1 MSISNRMDY
10 LENTYDYYQGDIHYM
25 INNMD
30 LDGDDFN
37 FLIELK
43 EYRSGI

>member
-10 LENTYDYYQGDIHYM
+10 LEELYDSKEGDIHY
-25 INNMD
+25 IFNNYD

-37 FLIELK
+37 FLVELK
-43 EYRSGI
+43 AYRNE